1 MMKKILFYI
10 LFILFSTSMIAQ
22 KNTGLLP
29 KNIISF
35 KWSNDVIFETDY
47 YYTNGL
53 RFEFYFPFLKSN
65 PINNI
70 LLPSSDNSLNYY
82 GLTLTQ
88 DLFTPTEVTDTLR
101 LRADRPYAAYI
112 LLGSEKV
119 SYYRLK
125 KLRIYSAFEVGLIG
139 ESAYGKET
147 QNGIHDWLPTTS
159 TLFNWLNQIKDDFAI
174 NYTAEIEKG
183 FWDDSWFNINGIAST
198 KLGSPYT
205 YLDAGFSGHLGKYD
219 QDYHP
224 DFAMS
229 SDMDWQ
235 GYLFADFRGR
245 FVAYNATLQGGL
257 FNDNSIY
264 TVDDINNWVGD
275 FSLGISA
282 IYKYVKLDF
291 GIHYVTPEFSEG
303 KEHKY
308 GYLNIRVGF

>member
-1 MMKKILFYI
+1 MIFACGSLAAQEKSELF
-10 LFILFSTSMIAQ
+10 
-22 KNTGLLP
+22 P
-29 KNIISF
+29 ENIISF

-53 RFEFYFPFLKSN
+53 QFEFYFPFLESN
-65 PINNI
+65 PINYI
-70 LLPSSDNSLNYY
+70 LLPSSDNAIEYY

-88 DLFTPTEVTDTLR
+88 DLFTPTEVADTST

-112 LLGSEKV
+112 LLGSEKI
-119 SYYRLK
+119 SYDRK
-125 KLRIYSAFEVGLIG
+125 EQLRIYSAFEIGIIG

-159 TLFNWLNQIKDDFAI
+159 TLFTWLNQIKDDFAI

-183 FWDDSWFNINGIAST
+183 FWNGSWFNVNGITST
-198 KLGSPYT
+198 KLGTPFT
-205 YLDAGFSGHLGKYD
+205 YLDAGFSARAGKYNHN
-219 QDYHP
+219 YHP

-229 SDMDWQ
+229 SDHEWQ
-235 GYLFADFRGR
+235 SYLFADMRGR
-245 FVAYNATLQGGL
+245 FVLFNATLQGGL
-257 FNDNSIY
+257 FNDKSIY
-264 TVDDINNWVGD
+264 TIDDINNWVGD
-275 FSLGISA
+275 FSLGIAA

-291 GIHYVTPEFSEG
+291 GVHYVTPEFPGG